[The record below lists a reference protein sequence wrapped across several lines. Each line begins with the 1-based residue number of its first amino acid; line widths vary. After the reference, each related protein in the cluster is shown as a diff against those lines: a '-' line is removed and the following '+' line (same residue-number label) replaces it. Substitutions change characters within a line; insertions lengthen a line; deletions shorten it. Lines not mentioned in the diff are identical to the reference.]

1 MFILN
6 THLVFVHQT
15 RVRSQ
20 IIYSI
25 TLLAVILGIGALPFL
40 YITISVKGEGII
52 KSNLEKIELLAP
64 ASGRLLNL
72 NLKDNQKVT
81 KGTVLL
87 IIDDTLSKQQDSVL
101 SDHNRRL
108 NQQLRDI
115 EVLIN
120 GVNKKW
126 KKEKGT
132 LKTGLYIASWQQYT
146 EELQSASN
154 IKQQSERIFQRYQ
167 TLYHKNVVTKAE
179 FEQHKF
185 NHRQALSDEEMV
197 NKKYKIQWQ
206 SEATQYRKEIMDL
219 KYQKA
224 EINEQEKQYSLI
236 ANMNG
241 SIQNLTG
248 LQEGSY
254 IYANQKIGEISPD
267 GTLFAY
273 CFVKP
278 MDIGLIKKGQLV
290 RVQIDAFNYNQWGVL
305 MAEVIDISDD
315 IIIQNQ
321 APYFRIK
328 CQLNKNYL
336 QLKNGYKGFIR
347 KGMTFSANFAVAK
360 RSLYQ
365 LLYDNV
371 DDWINPVG
379 IKNT

>member
-1 MFILN
+1 M
-6 THLVFVHQT
+6 
-15 RVRSQ
+15 
-20 IIYSI
+20 
-25 TLLAVILGIGALPFL
+25 
-40 YITISVKGEGII
+40 
-52 KSNLEKIELLAP
+52 LAP

-87 IIDDTLSKQQDSVL
+87 IIDGTLSKQQDSVL
-101 SDHNRRL
+101 SDNSIRL

-115 EVLIN
+115 EVLIY
-120 GVNKKW
+120 VVDKKW
-126 KKEKGT
+126 KKEQGI

-146 EELQSASN
+146 EELRSAAN

-185 NHRQALSDEEMV
+185 NYQQALSDEEMV
-197 NKKYKIQWQ
+197 NKKYKILWQ
-206 SEATQYRKEIMDL
+206 SEATQYRKELRDL

-224 EINEQEKQYSLI
+224 EIDEQEKQYSLI
-236 ANMNG
+236 ANING

-248 LQEGSY
+248 LQEGLY

-278 MDIGLIKKGQLV
+278 TDIAMIKKGQHV

-305 MAEVIDISDD
+305 MGKVIDISDD
-315 IIIQNQ
+315 ITIQNQ
-321 APYFRIK
+321 APYFKIK

-347 KGMTFSANFAVAK
+347 KGMTFSANFAIAK

-365 LLYDNV
+365 LLHDNV
-371 DDWINPVG
+371 DDWIN
-379 IKNT
+379 